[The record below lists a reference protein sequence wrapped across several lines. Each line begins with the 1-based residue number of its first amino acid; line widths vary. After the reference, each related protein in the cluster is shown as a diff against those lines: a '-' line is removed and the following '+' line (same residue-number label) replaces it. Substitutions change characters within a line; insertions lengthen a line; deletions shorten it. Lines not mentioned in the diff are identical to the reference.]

1 MVLTSHYLLPNLIN
15 LFNRDLSNEL
25 STKTTLRKPGVSSK
39 SPCYGVRKPT
49 DLQSPAFHAFK
60 KGHIWVKLIEEV
72 TQNFALVWWL
82 IFEVT
87 VNYLEKRTF
96 SEAILT
102 ISTVYNIDTT

>member
-1 MVLTSHYLLPNLIN
+1 M
-15 LFNRDLSNEL
+15 
-25 STKTTLRKPGVSSK
+25 
-39 SPCYGVRKPT
+39 
-49 DLQSPAFHAFK
+49 
-60 KGHIWVKLIEEV
+60 KLIEEV

-102 ISTVYNIDTT
+102 IFTVYNIDTT